1 MIIVGTMYFYITL
14 HDLMWMNFELNW
26 LKCDLKNKN
35 KIYTSSMECSRKKSV
50 RMEIKFV

>member
-1 MIIVGTMYFYITL
+1 MIIIEAVYFYITL
-14 HDLMWMNFELNW
+14 HDLMRVNFELSW

-50 RMEIKFV
+50 RMEI